1 MEYLYLQDG
10 FYDGE
15 DPREIQRFLDTVERG
30 GYKPAKGKVE
40 LVNDTGVLII
50 ELSIITDD
58 LPC

>member
-15 DPREIQRFLDTVERG
+15 DPREIQRFLDSVERG
-30 GYKPAKGKVE
+30 NYNPAKGDSCTIVP
-40 LVNDTGVLII
+40 LSPSNDD
-50 ELSIITDD
+50 E

>member
-30 GYKPAKGKVE
+30 GYEPAKGDSVTVVA
-40 LVNDTGVLII
+40 LSPLNDD
-50 ELSIITDD
+50 E

>member
-15 DPREIQRFLDTVERG
+15 DPREIQRFLNSVENG
-30 GYKPAKGKVE
+30 GYNPAKGDSCTV
-40 LVNDTGVLII
+40 I
-50 ELSIITDD
+50 ELSPSNDNE